1 MGLKLKGKMIAG
13 GILVVIFSMA
23 LSTLIT
29 SWAIKRQ
36 NHEQE
41 VRYLHQAFLVVQ
53 DDLENRENT
62 LLDQS
67 EQVAEHEDMGSL
79 LTYFTQTKTDAN
91 VMPTV
96 ENYSQDLAK
105 YFHDVLSMNE
115 LQQIAMYDKEGTLM
129 AFTTE
134 EGDKSVLG
142 YTYRVPSKV
151 VYKVATLGKGEEL
164 SVDKFKTVP
173 VEDFNEIAS
182 QVRDKMP
189 EKPVVQFGAAG
200 KRAFLSAAAPVS
212 ATDYVDQGGKDKE
225 VHKTAGFVIL
235 EKSIDSRMLTRLS
248 KLTGT
253 DVNLFLGGQ
262 FASGTIPQYGTLN
275 RKLFDRLQSR
285 REVENSM
292 GSHVLMGDQNLEN
305 RTYVEGVLPVFG
317 GGKWIGT
324 LSLLRSKDF
333 AHKSTIQTIELLIMV
348 SIVCILVVLPFTLFF
363 ARSIAHPINMVLGDL
378 EGASQ
383 QVAAASGQISDA
395 SQSVAQ
401 GSSHQAASIQE
412 TSSSIEKM
420 SAMIKKNAEKAKEA
434 DGLTETSREHL
445 RNANE
450 SMKSLIRSLEES
462 STASG
467 DVAKIIKSIDEIA
480 FQTNL
485 LALNA
490 AIEAARAGEAG
501 AGFAVV
507 ADEVR
512 NLAQRSAE
520 ASMQTQGMIGDIIEK
535 IRTGA
540 VLVKETDDQ
549 YREVA
554 VSVQKLADIMGEI
567 SEASSEQADGIE
579 NISSAVGQIDRVV
592 QETAANAEESASA
605 SEQMSAQ
612 ADQMRGV
619 ISNLADIIG
628 GVHSRRGEKKGGLSD
643 PSPKLNQYDPQNYKD
658 C

>member
-1 MGLKLKGKMIAG
+1 MRLKLKGKMIAG

-23 LSTLIT
+23 LSTSIT
-29 SWAIKRQ
+29 SWAVKRQ

-41 VRYLHQAFLVVQ
+41 VRYLRQAFLVVK
-53 DDLENRENT
+53 DDLANRENT
-62 LLDQS
+62 LLRQS
-67 EQVAEHEDMGSL
+67 EQVAEHKDMVSL

-91 VMPTV
+91 VMPSV
-96 ENYSQDLAK
+96 ENYTQDLAA
-105 YFHDVLSMNE
+105 YFHDVLSMNG
-115 LQQIAMYDKEGTLM
+115 LRQIALYDKERTLM
-129 AFTTE
+129 AFSAK
-134 EGDKSVLG
+134 EGDKSILG
-142 YTYRVPSKV
+142 YTYRVPGKV

-164 SVDKFKTVP
+164 SVAKFKAI
-173 VEDFNEIAS
+173 EEFNAIAF
-182 QVRDKMP
+182 QVQDKMP
-189 EKPVVQFGAAG
+189 EKPVVRFGTKG
-200 KRAFLSAAAPVS
+200 KRAFLEAAAPVS
-212 ATDYVDQGGKDKE
+212 TSDYADQKGKTTE
-225 VHKTAGFVIL
+225 VHTIAGFVLL
-235 EKSIDSRMLTRLS
+235 EKPIDSPMLTRLS
-248 KLTGT
+248 RLTGT
-253 DVNLFLGGQ
+253 SVNLFLGGR
-262 FASGTIPQYGTLN
+262 FASGTAPQYRTLD
-275 RKLFDRLQSR
+275 RKLLDRLESR
-285 REVENSM
+285 REVENSL
-292 GSHVLMGDQNLEN
+292 GSPVLIDDHNLGN
-305 RTYVEGVLPVFG
+305 KIYIEGVLPVFAE
-317 GGKWIGT
+317 GKRIGT

-333 AHKSTIQTIELLIMV
+333 ARKSTVHTIGLLIMV
-348 SIVCILVVLPFTLFF
+348 SIVCILIVLPFTLFF
-363 ARSIAHPINMVLGDL
+363 ARSIAHPIKIVLEDL

-383 QVAAASGQISDA
+383 QVAAASGQISNA

-412 TSSSIEKM
+412 TSSSIEEM

-434 DGLTETSREHL
+434 DGLTEMSRGHL

-450 SMKSLIRSLEES
+450 YMKSLIRSLEES

-512 NLAQRSAE
+512 SLAQRSAE

-535 IRTGA
+535 IKTGA

-554 VSVQKLADIMGEI
+554 VSVQKLAGIMGEI
-567 SEASSEQADGIE
+567 AEASSEQANGIE

-592 QETAANAEESASA
+592 QETAANAEESANA
-605 SEQMSAQ
+605 SEEMSAQ
-612 ADQMRGV
+612 AKRMRGV
-619 ISNLADIIG
+619 IGNLADIIG
-628 GVHSRRGEKKGGLSD
+628 GVNSRPRERKEGLSD
-643 PSPKLNQYDPQNYKD
+643 PSPKLNQYNPHNYEE